1 MDEKYK
7 LIMGLDDGTKAIDGS
22 QVFRALERAHDI
34 RKFEIDLYWKR
45 SSQMYVIVAA
55 LLTAFGL
62 LVSNNA
68 FLGATAIACLGT
80 IVSFAWVHVNK
91 GSKFWQ
97 ENWEAHIDILEDSVE
112 GALYKV
118 VNVTKEKEYAYSVS
132 KINMTVS
139 WIITWC
145 WFATATSMIIFT
157 ANRGIKTDNQD
168 YVNWLQE
175 KNITIVIAIFTIVCL
190 IYIACKD
197 IHGSNLVGKAK
208 FIGKYKFKKR
218 DITKWGDSK

>member
-1 MDEKYK
+1 MDDEYK
-7 LIMGLDDGTKAIDGS
+7 TLMGLDDGTEAVKDS

-45 SSQMYVIVAA
+45 SNQMYVIVAA
-55 LLTAFGL
+55 LLTAFGVL
-62 LVSNNA
+62 ISNNA

-80 IVSFAWVHVNK
+80 IVSFAWVYVNK

-97 ENWEAHIDILEDSVE
+97 ENWESHIDMLEDSTE

-118 VNVTKEKEYAYSVS
+118 VNVTKENDNAYSVS
-132 KINMTVS
+132 RINMTVS

-145 WFATATSMIIFT
+145 WFAISAFMVYSYSSY
-157 ANRGIKTDNQD
+157 QD
-168 YVNWLQE
+168 SNKNPLLQCLYD
-175 KNITIVIAIFTIVCL
+175 IYTPYILGALTIASL
-190 IYIACKD
+190 IYIGSRSK
-197 IHGSNLVGKAK
+197 HGSNLVGEIK

-218 DITKWGDSK
+218 DIT